1 MENKTETK
9 KILYLKA
16 DLNVTI
22 RSPVVLLSDIVKM
35 YSFDKELIQK
45 LGQEVIFQVTDSKTT
60 KYAITILK
68 LIEAIQEKYP
78 EVIVSN
84 EGESDIV
91 VEYIKPGKPKKLFE
105 ILKTVFVGLAV
116 FFGSAFTIM
125 TFNQDVSVKE
135 VLELFHHLVMGDS
148 SEGIGVIEVFY
159 SIGLPIGIIIF
170 FNHFTKIKIDTDP
183 TPLQV
188 QLRLYEAN
196 ENKAIIQNASREG
209 KTIDVK

>member
-1 MENKTETK
+1 MKQEKETK
-9 KILYLKA
+9 KIVYLKA
-16 DLNVTI
+16 DLNVI
-22 RSPVVLLSDIVKM
+22 ISNPVVLLSDIVKM
-35 YSFDKELIQK
+35 YSTDKELVTK
-45 LGQEVIFQVTDSKTT
+45 LRQEVIFKVTEPKTT

-91 VEYIKPGKPKKLFE
+91 VEYIKPGKEKKIRE
-105 ILKTVFVGLAV
+105 ILKTVFVSLTV

-135 VLELFHHLVMGDS
+135 VLGLFHHLVMGDS
-148 SEGIGVIEVFY
+148 SEGIGIIEVFY
-159 SIGLPIGIIIF
+159 SIGLPIGIIVF
-170 FNHFTKIKIDTDP
+170 FNHFSKIKMDTDP

-196 ENKAIIQNASREG
+196 ESKAIIGNANREG
-209 KTIDVK
+209 KKIDVS